1 MADRSITYFVVA
13 CCLHLVKMMRSF
25 DIVSISATRSDT
37 GMRGSRKIRQVQCED
52 IIDRY
57 DNMFD
62 LEAIFPL
69 DATRSNARE
78 KCLANMHC
86 YGYVVK
92 PNEVLYSQTS
102 GRTLLDSYDDS
113 TTFVIIFRCPMH
125 NRCSRWPCNN
135 GGSCRDLYA
144 QSVGMECTC
153 GDYWKGWYC
162 ETRIICQDDP
172 CTNGG
177 TCSDSATGGF
187 ICTCPVLTT
196 GNRCEVQ
203 LTTASITVNSATVT
217 ALAVSEVKITTATN
231 PVNTTNVTV
240 LAVSGVQITTA
251 ITAVNTTTVTE
262 LALSGVQITTAITTV
277 TERAVT
283 ASNKTVEESEESGLT
298 SESKIVIGAA
308 AAAGGVVVVVAVV
321 ATKVVISS
329 ASATAAGAK

>member
-13 CCLHLVKMMRSF
+13 CCLHLLKMMRSF

-78 KCLANMHC
+78 KCLANRHC

-102 GRTLLDSYDDS
+102 GTTLLDSYDDS
-113 TTFVIIFRCPMH
+113 TTFVIIFRCPRH
-125 NRCSRWPCNN
+125 NRCSRWPCKN
-135 GGSCRDLYA
+135 GGSFRDLYVR
-144 QSVGMECTC
+144 SVGMECTC

-196 GNRCEVQ
+196 GNRCDVQ
-203 LTTASITVNSATVT
+203 ITIASATVNSATVT
-217 ALAVSEVKITTATN
+217 GLALSEVKITT
-231 PVNTTNVTV
+231 
-240 LAVSGVQITTA
+240 GITT
-251 ITAVNTTTVTE
+251 VNTTTVTK
-262 LALSGVQITTAITTV
+262 LALSEVQITTAITTV
-277 TERAVT
+277 RERAVT
-283 ASNKTVEESEESGLT
+283 ASNKTVEETEEIGLT

-308 AAAGGVVVVVAVV
+308 AAAGGASSSWSLSLPPRWLLVPLAQQPR
-321 ATKVVISS
+321 KKISRS
-329 ASATAAGAK
+329 VPTESLSSLVG